1 MQQPPAHTPVS
12 GLRSGYRQ
20 PREEGG
26 SEPTPLCGPPPEGT
40 SPFLSGRCIR
50 TLAHGQGHSSPRRL
64 QPIALR
70 IPRPSWRR
78 TVHTMF
84 WNGNLPQR
92 VKSTAESWGQAG
104 SRIPCQVSRHAE
116 HLFQAI
122 QEPPP
127 RGREPGSVPTPCP
140 LCLMRPISC
149 LNSGDAVLYP
159 TPKFLQERRNAA
171 SFMVSRCTS
180 PQPHESRG
188 QLCHC
193 CSGYV

>member
-1 MQQPPAHTPVS
+1 MRQPPAHTPVS
-12 GLRSGYRQ
+12 GLRSSYRQ

-26 SEPTPLCGPPPEGT
+26 LEPTPPCGLPPEGT

-64 QPIALR
+64 QPMALH
-70 IPRPSWRR
+70 IPHRSWRR
-78 TVHTMF
+78 TAHTMF

-92 VKSTAESWGQAG
+92 VNGTAESWGQAG
-104 SRIPCQVSRHAE
+104 SHRPCQVSRQTE

-127 RGREPGSVPTPCP
+127 RGHEPGSVPTPCP
-140 LCLMRPISC
+140 LCLMVPSLVSILGMLC
-149 LNSGDAVLYP
+149 F
-159 TPKFLQERRNAA
+159 TQLQKSSRRGGMLLPSWSHAA
-171 SFMVSRCTS
+171 P